1 MDEGAARRRPP
12 SRFLAEAGQAV
23 LRVDL
28 TDGSGS

>member
-1 MDEGAARRRPP
+1 MDEGGRPSAPP